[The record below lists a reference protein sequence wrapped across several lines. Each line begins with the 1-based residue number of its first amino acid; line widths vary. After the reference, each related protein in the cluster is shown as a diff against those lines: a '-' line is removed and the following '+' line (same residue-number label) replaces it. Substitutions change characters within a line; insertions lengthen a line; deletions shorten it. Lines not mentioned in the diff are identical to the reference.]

1 MRYSVEDIEDDQRFK
16 LLLKIPYNELVVF
29 VLDYLRKRTLFIL
42 IFWAICLL
50 FLGMA
55 IYFRLNLSA
64 YQYSKILFHSML
76 GFILFPLLSVPVHEL
91 LHVMPYYLTGARNIR
106 AGMDLRQYL
115 FYVTA
120 HRYVAGPS
128 QFRLIAMFPFVLIS
142 ITLLVLLFFV
152 PDLWKWSLSAFL
164 FLHATMCAGD
174 FALLNFY
181 ALNRKK
187 EIYTWDD
194 ADKKEAYFFEK
205 LKIN

>member
-1 MRYSVEDIEDDQRFK
+1 
-16 LLLKIPYNELVVF
+16 
-29 VLDYLRKRTLFIL
+29 
-42 IFWAICLL
+42 
-50 FLGMA
+50 MA